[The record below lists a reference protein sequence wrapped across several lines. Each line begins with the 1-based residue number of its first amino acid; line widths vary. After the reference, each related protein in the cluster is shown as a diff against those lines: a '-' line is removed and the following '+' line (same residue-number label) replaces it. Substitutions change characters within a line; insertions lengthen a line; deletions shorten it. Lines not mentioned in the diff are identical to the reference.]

1 MWWLGFC
8 GFAMH
13 GEGDYTLG
21 RIVGEVLILVC
32 NLVLIL
38 TFFWSY
44 LLDIKVE
51 GHVSRLKFCDILL
64 LKKTLLPI
72 ETFLLS
78 WAKSLNH
85 FQVFNVVVQLSFS
98 WCKNLHYCGILK
110 IECHNFND
118 FLEKK
123 KIISFKK
130 CRNHYF
136 LFIDRVD
143 NQKYDLFIFP
153 FIFD

>member
-1 MWWLGFC
+1 MWRLGFC

-13 GEGDYTLG
+13 GEGDYSLG

-64 LKKTLLPI
+64 LKKTPLPI

-98 WCKNLHYCGILK
+98 WCKNHTIVEFLK
-110 IECHNFND
+110 LNVTTSMSFW
-118 FLEKK
+118 KK
-123 KIISFKK
+123 RK
-130 CRNHYF
+130 
-136 LFIDRVD
+136 
-143 NQKYDLFIFP
+143 
-153 FIFD
+153 